1 MEWLF
6 APLPLEWEQPAL
18 LPLCPSPA
26 LAQGLAVS
34 ELTPDSE
41 ASRVASA
48 GGGRRC
54 FSEAVRL
61 LGPNLLALAPNGS
74 LYDNYARHR
83 ARGPGA
89 QCARTCDYQCG
100 AVGSATYTVS
110 LPSGLCLQAPTIHS
124 FLQPKG
130 IVLCPFW

>member
-74 LYDNYARHR
+74 LYDNEKR
-83 ARGPGA
+83 
-89 QCARTCDYQCG
+89 
-100 AVGSATYTVS
+100 
-110 LPSGLCLQAPTIHS
+110 LQRPRQEQRE
-124 FLQPKG
+124 LQHQQEQQ
-130 IVLCPFW
+130 